1 MKLRKR
7 ETAMRKIF
15 VSINAAAIT
24 FIALFLWSHGLATTP
39 LKANP
44 ASSINPT
51 EMMIHYKGSLP
62 IEQWDAI

>member
-1 MKLRKR
+1 
-7 ETAMRKIF
+7 MRKIF

-24 FIALFLWSHGLATTP
+24 FIALFVWSHGLATTP

-44 ASSINPT
+44 ASSISPT
-51 EMMIHYKGSLP
+51 EMMTHYKGPLA